1 MYAKRPPLPV
11 GEGTHFSRVEGG
23 ELVDVENE
31 DWAGALVE
39 FGAGTVG
46 SLEASRVIVGPHV
59 RMRFEVHGTRGAL
72 AWELER
78 MNELERFQLAE
89 DGADEGYMRVL
100 AGAQHPGF
108 AAFQP
113 GAGVPMG
120 YDDLRVL
127 EAHNF
132 LCSVRDG
139 EQRAPGLDEMV
150 ACARVLAAIERSAET
165 GAWEPAR

>member
-1 MYAKRPPLPV
+1 M
-11 GEGTHFSRVEGG
+11 
-23 ELVDVENE
+23 
-31 DWAGALVE
+31 
-39 FGAGTVG
+39 
-46 SLEASRVIVGPHV
+46 IVGPHV

-78 MNELERFQLAE
+78 MNELERFQLAD

-100 AGAQHPGF
+100 AGPQHPGF

-127 EAHNF
+127 EAAQ
-132 LCSVRDG
+132 LPLQRARRRAARARPRRDG
-139 EQRAPGLDEMV
+139 GQRAR
-150 ACARVLAAIERSAET
+150 ARGDRALGRDRRLGAGTVSAVPRSPTPRSAT
-165 GAWEPAR
+165 GPSR